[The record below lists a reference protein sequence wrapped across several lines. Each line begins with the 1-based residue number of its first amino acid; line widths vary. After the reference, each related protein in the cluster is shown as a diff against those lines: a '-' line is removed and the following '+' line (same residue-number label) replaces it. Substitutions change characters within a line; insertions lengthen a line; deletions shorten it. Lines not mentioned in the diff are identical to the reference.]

1 MAVRYLSERPLQ
13 VSEEL
18 RGQPLASP
26 LRRALAF
33 AADYMLLLL
42 PSVAV
47 ALGVAYMSLKVTE
60 PVALN
65 GVMHLVRRGS
75 ESTEEY
81 RGAVRDTVALLAR
94 HHAPGMPAAA
104 VAAVDEGDLA
114 RAVALMENYN
124 FVFSLGFGEFGEPE
138 LPPKTVRI
146 EIGDLVYSEDIG
158 AYSNASATHFNGFEP
173 AKVVHVNE

>member
-94 HHAPGMPAAA
+94 HHAPGGHGHGGNARAGAQRGRRPHGA
-104 VAAVDEGDLA
+104 LA
-114 RAVALMENYN
+114 R
-124 FVFSLGFGEFGEPE
+124 GRGC
-138 LPPKTVRI
+138 
-146 EIGDLVYSEDIG
+146 
-158 AYSNASATHFNGFEP
+158 SN
-173 AKVVHVNE
+173 